1 MTAQTSLESPTSSAS
16 NEIKPK
22 EATSL
27 PVPHNEQQL
36 PMVLRTTDLT
46 VFMVLTVL
54 FIANI
59 NGVQFGGPAAFLYW
73 TLGLVTFLI
82 PGAFVTQWL
91 ARRFP
96 GQSAPYLWATHILGR
111 KWSFFAAFCLWVP
124 GVLAVVAVTQ
134 STIAFVQYLEPTWF
148 TTAAQQ
154 CIALIILLVIATSIA
169 CIPLR
174 VLKHI
179 LMTSVVLYL
188 GVFALIAMAGA
199 IWLLS
204 GHPSAVAF
212 NTGGQWQLNGSNF
225 ALYGLIILALLGVDI
240 PIFLGGEIRG
250 GTKSIRRASNYV
262 WWGTAICLIA
272 YLCGTFGI
280 MVIVPAALS
289 GNDSASILAIQAVFG
304 PSTGTIADIVLVISH
319 LSITVAYILMFSRI
333 LIITAHDRHLPASLT
348 RVNRRGV
355 PVLSIMT
362 QSIIVAVVALLSFI
376 IIPALFGSL
385 IRPQDLA
392 YEIYNVLQAG
402 TSAIWSFSTAVLFIF
417 VLMLI
422 RRRDAQFKVSIKQGV
437 FLIGLSFVGIASSL
451 VGIWAT
457 VSSSWVPTL
466 IPNYRWALL
475 VWSVIILTL
484 AIGWVSSEIPRMY
497 ALLSEQKR
505 VNHREIALREELQG
519 AYNEQQVLV
528 AQQQELLS
536 EVDRLYR
543 EQAQAAVTDA
553 ITCLPNHRAVMS
565 RLDEELS
572 HCQRGNHVC
581 SVLFIDIDHFKQ
593 VNDTWG
599 HRAGDMILREVASR
613 LRSTLRLE
621 DFVGRYGGEEF
632 AVILTDTDISA
643 VSPAAERLR
652 TAINSEPY
660 YWEADTT
667 SAFVPIAITTSIGAA
682 VYGLHGVTR
691 EALIEHAD
699 QGMYLA
705 KHSGRNCMRIADIDL
720 ETCEALSPEK
730 DERVGHQEHIKDT
743 MIPVQTVQALTAVAS
758 AHDRGTDEHAHRM
771 LTLAAAT
778 ARQMQRPEEEMHLLQ
793 LAALLHDIG
802 KIGIPD
808 AILHKPGPLTAEEW
822 AIMRRHPEIGHQI
835 LAQVGGIFQHLA
847 EIVVAHHER
856 WDGKGYPRGIVGE
869 DIPMS
874 ARILTVVDSYDA
886 MTSRRVYREPLS
898 LEHARAELLRCSG
911 TQYDP
916 SVVEAFL
923 HVLDTHEAALVDS
936 ETQHETS
943 QIEASRVEQTEKE
956 EVETANV

>member
-1 MTAQTSLESPTSSAS
+1 MTAQATHESLASSSSKEQLTNKDTSL
-16 NEIKPK
+16 
-22 EATSL
+22 ATS
-27 PVPHNEQQL
+27 HREQQL
-36 PMVLRTTDLT
+36 PAVLRTSDLT
-46 VFMVLTVL
+46 ILMILMVL

-73 TLGLVTFLI
+73 ALGTATFLI
-82 PGAFVTQWL
+82 PSAYVTQWL

-96 GQSAPYLWATHILGR
+96 GQSAPYLWATHILGK

-134 STIAFVQYLEPTWF
+134 STIAFVQYLLPTWF
-148 TTAAQQ
+148 TTAPQQ
-154 CIALIILLVIATSIA
+154 CIALIILLVIATGIA

-174 VLKHI
+174 ILKHF
-179 LMTSVVLYL
+179 LMLAVILYL
-188 GVFALIAMAGA
+188 AVFALIAIAGVC
-199 IWLLS
+199 WLL
-204 GHPSAVAF
+204 GRHPSAVAF
-212 NTGGQWQLNGSNF
+212 NTGSQWQLNGNNF

-240 PIFLGGEIRG
+240 PIFLGGEVRG

-262 WWGTAICLIA
+262 WWGTAICFIA
-272 YLCGTFGI
+272 YICGTFGI
-280 MVIVPAALS
+280 MVIVPPALS

-304 PSTGTIADIVLVISH
+304 PATGTIADVVLVLSH
-319 LSITVAYILMFSRI
+319 LSITVAYILVFSRI
-333 LIITAHDRHLPASLT
+333 LLITASDRHLPVALT
-348 RVNRRGV
+348 RINRHGV
-355 PVLSIMT
+355 PTRSIMT
-362 QSIIVAVVALLSFI
+362 QSIIVAIVALLSFI
-376 IIPALFGSL
+376 IIPSLFGSL

-392 YEIYNVLQAG
+392 YDIYNILQAG
-402 TSAIWSFSTAVLFIF
+402 TSVIWSFSTAVLFIF

-422 RRRDAQFKVSIKQGV
+422 RRKDEQFKVSLQQCV
-437 FLIGLSFVGIASSL
+437 FLIGLAFVGVAASMVS
-451 VGIWAT
+451 IWAT
-457 VSSSWVPTL
+457 ISSSWVPTL
-466 IPNYRWALL
+466 IPSDRWALL
-475 VWSVIILTL
+475 VCSVIILTF

-497 ALLSEQKR
+497 ALLGEQKQ
-505 VNHREIALREELQG
+505 VNYREIALREELQS

-553 ITCLPNHRAVMS
+553 ITSLPNHRAIMS

-572 HCQRGNHVC
+572 HCQRGNHIC

-613 LRSTLRLE
+613 LRNTLRLE
-621 DFVGRYGGEEF
+621 DFIGRYGGEEF
-632 AVILTDTDISA
+632 AIVLTDTDISA
-643 VSPAAERLR
+643 VSPTAERLR
-652 TAINSEPY
+652 IAVNAEPY
-660 YWEADTT
+660 YWESDNTGT
-667 SAFVPIAITTSIGAA
+667 IVPIPITASIGAA

-699 QGMYLA
+699 QAMYLA
-705 KHSGRNCMRIADIDL
+705 KHSGRNCVCIADVDL
-720 ETCEALSPEK
+720 ETSRNAATEIN
-730 DERVGHQEHIKDT
+730 GHAYDT
-743 MIPVQTVQALTAVAS
+743 RNLQQDVIPAQTVQALTAVAS

-778 ARQMQRPEEEMHLLQ
+778 ARQMHRPEEEMHLLQ

-808 AILHKPGPLTAEEW
+808 AILHKPGPLNDEEW
-822 AIMRRHPEIGHQI
+822 AVMRRHPEIGRQI
-835 LAQVGGIFQHLA
+835 LAQVGGVFQHLA

-856 WDGKGYPRGIVGE
+856 WDGKGYPRGIAGE
-869 DIPMS
+869 NIPMS

-898 LEHARAELLRCSG
+898 MEQAKTELLRCSG

-916 SVVEAFL
+916 EVVEAFL
-923 HVLDTHEAALVDS
+923 RIIDTPEAAIM
-936 ETQHETS
+936 ETGTQQVTPS
-943 QIEASRVEQTEKE
+943 VATASTAQGVA
-956 EVETANV
+956 ETASV

>member
-1 MTAQTSLESPTSSAS
+1 MTAQATLESHASASSDEMQTNEDTSL
-16 NEIKPK
+16 
-22 EATSL
+22 SL
-27 PVPHNEQQL
+27 SHSGQHL

-46 VFMVLTVL
+46 ILMVLTVL

-73 TLGLVTFLI
+73 TIGVATFLI
-82 PGAFVTQWL
+82 PSAYVTRWL

-134 STIAFVQYLEPTWF
+134 STIAFVQYLLPTWF

-154 CIALIILLVIATSIA
+154 CIALIILLVIATGIA

-174 VLKHI
+174 ILKHI
-179 LMTSVVLYL
+179 LMTSVILYL
-188 GVFALIAMAGA
+188 AVFALIAIAGVC
-199 IWLLS
+199 WLLG
-204 GHPSAVAF
+204 GHPAAVAF
-212 NTGGQWQLNGSNF
+212 NTGSQWQLNGNNF

-240 PIFLGGEIRG
+240 PIFLGGEVRG

-262 WWGTAICLIA
+262 WWGTAICFIA
-272 YLCGTFGI
+272 YICGTFGI
-280 MVIVPAALS
+280 MVIVPPALS

-304 PSTGTIADIVLVISH
+304 PATGNIADVVLVLSH
-319 LSITVAYILMFSRI
+319 LSIAIAYILMFSRI
-333 LIITAHDRHLPASLT
+333 LIITAQDRHLPIALI
-348 RVNRRGV
+348 RINRHGV
-355 PVLSIMT
+355 PVLSIIT
-362 QSIIVAVVALLSFI
+362 QSIVVVVVALLSFV
-376 IIPALFGSL
+376 IIPSLFGSL
-385 IRPQDLA
+385 ISPQDLA
-392 YEIYNVLQAG
+392 FDIYNILQAG

-422 RRRDAQFKVSIKQGV
+422 YRRDAQFKVSLKQRV
-437 FLIGLSFVGIASSL
+437 FLIGLSFVGIAASL

-457 VSSSWVPTL
+457 VSSSWVPAL
-466 IPNYRWALL
+466 IPNDRWTLL
-475 VWSVIILTL
+475 VCSVIILTL

-497 ALLSEQKR
+497 ALLSEQKQ
-505 VNHREIALREELQG
+505 VNYREVALREELQN

-528 AQQQELLS
+528 AQQQELLA

-553 ITCLPNHRAVMS
+553 ITSLPNHRAIMS
-565 RLDEELS
+565 KLDEELS
-572 HCQRGNHVC
+572 HCQRNNHIC

-613 LRSTLRLE
+613 LRNTLRLE
-621 DFVGRYGGEEF
+621 DFIGRYGGEEF
-632 AVILTDTDISA
+632 AIVLTDTDISTVNA
-643 VSPAAERLR
+643 AAERLR
-652 TAINSEPY
+652 IAINAEPY
-660 YWEADTT
+660 YWETDTT
-667 SAFVPIAITTSIGAA
+667 GAFTPISITASIGAT

-691 EALIEHAD
+691 ETLIEHAD
-699 QGMYLA
+699 QAMYLA
-705 KHSGRNCMRIADIDL
+705 KHSGRNCVRIADVDL
-720 ETCEALSPEK
+720 EASPDISSSP
-730 DERVGHQEHIKDT
+730 DEQADSKEQSKYDV
-743 MIPVQTVQALTAVAS
+743 IPGQTVQALTAVAA

-778 ARQMQRPEEEMHLLQ
+778 ANQMQRPEDEMHLLQ

-808 AILHKPGPLTAEEW
+808 AILHKPGPLTDEEW
-822 AIMRRHPEIGHQI
+822 AVMRRHPEIGRQI
-835 LAQVGGIFQHLA
+835 LTQVGGVFQHLA
-847 EIVVAHHER
+847 AIVVAHHER
-856 WDGKGYPRGIVGE
+856 WDGKGYPRGISGE

-898 LEHARAELLRCSG
+898 VEQAKAELLRCSG

-916 SVVEAFL
+916 VVVEAFL
-923 HVLDTHEAALVDS
+923 RVLDAHEATAVTS
-936 ETQHETS
+936 GTQQDTS
-943 QIEASRVEQTEKE
+943 QVAEVGVEREG
-956 EVETANV
+956 VETAQV